1 METPSVNEPVVEQLF
16 SYLDLENPRSFLL
29 FAGAGSGKTRTLVS
43 VLEKMKQ
50 RYSSELSRAGKR
62 IGIITFTNAA
72 CEEVQRRLFF
82 DANFMVSTIHSFCWD
97 LINPFTS
104 DIKLWLKN
112 ELEMS
117 IDQLTRDI
125 EKSRKP
131 DGITA
136 QRNRRSLV
144 SKTKRLQHL
153 DQIQKFSYSPTSNR
167 PEKGALNHSEVIN
180 VTAYLLQNEALLR
193 EILFSRF
200 PVLLIDESQDT
211 NKYLIESLIMTQQE
225 HPTKFC
231 IGLFGDMMQQI
242 FSGGKS
248 DLASPLP
255 LGWELP
261 ELTINHRS
269 PVRIVNLINN
279 IRQYND
285 THIQEPGP
293 DAQPGIARL
302 FVVDMN
308 THKERADI
316 ERQIAEHMAEQAAD
330 TAWNNKKSVMVL
342 TLEHHM
348 AARRGEFENFLL
360 PLLEIERLGDAAI
373 NGDSQEITFLSSQ
386 LWPLIDAIRSDDD
399 FKIATIMRK
408 YSPVFSSSRLE
419 CADDPLVLFREAQC
433 QIDKIKALLDENL
446 AFPILEVCKLIHEG
460 ELLILPEAFLLHLAL
475 VSHKDD
481 ESTEEADV
489 NKEHDA
495 WSRSLSASTR
505 ELENYISY
513 ISSSSSYDTHQG
525 VKGLQFPRVMAI
537 LDDEE
542 ARGFMFSYDKLL
554 GVTPHSKT
562 DQENESAGGDSSPK
576 RSRRLFYVIC
586 SRAQESLAVVA
597 YTKAPDLVE
606 RTVIASG
613 WFVKE
618 EIMHM

>member
-1 METPSVNEPVVEQLF
+1 MIAESANDPIVDQLF
-16 SYLDLENPRSFLL
+16 SYLNLDNSKSFLL

-43 VLEKMKQ
+43 VLELMKQ
-50 RYSSELSRAGKR
+50 RYSAELSKSGKK
-62 IGIITFTNAA
+62 IGIITYTNAA
-72 CEEVQRRLFF
+72 CEEIQRRLFF

-97 LINPFTS
+97 LINPFTA
-104 DIKLWLKN
+104 DIKLWLEK
-112 ELEMS
+112 ELKES

-125 EKSRKP
+125 EKSNKP
-131 DGITA
+131 EGVTA
-136 QRNRRSLV
+136 QKNRRRLA
-144 SKTKRLQHL
+144 SKTKRLQNL
-153 DQIQKFSYSPTSNR
+153 DTIQKFSYSPTSSR
-167 PEKGALNHSEVIN
+167 PEKEALNHSEVIK
-180 VTAYLLQNEALLR
+180 VTACLLQNEVLLR
-193 EILFSRF
+193 EIIFSRY

-211 NKYLIESLIMTQQE
+211 NKLLIESLITTQQE
-225 HPTKFC
+225 NPTKFC
-231 IGLFGDMMQQI
+231 LGLFGDMMQQI

-255 LGWELP
+255 QGWESP
-261 ELTINHRS
+261 EIKINHRS

-285 THIQEPGP
+285 THTQDPAP
-293 DAQPGIARL
+293 DAQPGTARL

-308 THKERADI
+308 THKARADV
-316 ERQIAEHMAEQAAD
+316 ERQVAQHMATHAGDAE
-330 TAWNNKKSVMVL
+330 WNNKNLVKVL

-348 AARRGEFENFLL
+348 AAIRGEFENFLL
-360 PLLEIERLGDAAI
+360 PLLEVDRLGDAAI
-373 NGDSQEITFLSSQ
+373 KGESQEITFLSSQ
-386 LWPLIDAIRSDDD
+386 LWPLIDAIRLDDD

-408 YSPVFSSSRLE
+408 YSPIFSSSRLE
-419 CADDPLVLFREAQC
+419 CVDDPLLLFREAQC
-433 QIDKIKALLDENL
+433 QIDNIKALLNENS
-446 AFPILEVCKLIHEG
+446 AHSILDVCKLINEG
-460 ELLILPEAFLLHLAL
+460 ELLTLPEAFLLHLVLAP
-475 VSHKDD
+475 HKDD
-481 ESTEEADV
+481 EATEEEEV

-513 ISSSSSYDTHQG
+513 ISSASPYDTHQG

-562 DQENESAGGDSSPK
+562 DQENESVGDDSSPK

-586 SRAQESLAVVA
+586 SRAQKSLAVVA

-606 RTVIASG
+606 RTVISSG
-613 WFVKE
+613 WFTKE
-618 EIMHM
+618 EITHM